1 MIMADR
7 TSNTTFFVST
17 NPDRIAFRSN
27 ASDGDTFDIPYGA
40 GTAVLGMNAE
50 DDNDAI
56 PSATV
61 SGKTVTLG
69 LIDDA
74 GSAVSTDTDIVGEVL
89 LQSQ

>member
-1 MIMADR
+1 MVDR
-7 TSNTTFFVST
+7 TANTTYLVST
-17 NPDRIAFRSN
+17 NPDRIAFRAN

-40 GTAVLGMNAE
+40 GNAVLGMNAE

-74 GSAVSTDTDIVGEVL
+74 GAAVTADTDIIGEVVL
-89 LQSQ
+89 TSQ

>member
-1 MIMADR
+1 MVDR
-7 TSNTTFFVST
+7 TANTTFFVST
-17 NPDRIAFRSN
+17 FPDRIAFRAN
-27 ASDGDTFDIPYGA
+27 ASDGDTFDVPYGA
-40 GTAVLGMNAE
+40 GNYVLGMNAE

-74 GSAVSTDTDIVGEVL
+74 GAAVGTDTDIIGEVVL
-89 LQSQ
+89 TTQ

>member
-1 MIMADR
+1 MADR
-7 TSNTTFFVST
+7 TANTTYFVST
-17 NPDRIAFRSN
+17 NPDRIAFRAN
-27 ASDGDTFDIPYGA
+27 ASDADTFDIPYGA
-40 GTAVLGMNAE
+40 GSFVLGMNAE

-74 GSAVSTDTDIVGEVL
+74 GVAVTVDTDIIGEVVL
-89 LQSQ
+89 TSQ